1 LIVQQIVQQE
11 VQVLRAHWTFDAGMI
26 EGRSVLDSTGN
37 GLMARLDPAVTVV
50 PGRTGGALSFDGSG
64 RAVIAAAPQLVLDQ
78 LFGFSI
84 AFSIKVAESPTGEWR
99 GVLYK
104 SAAEHD
110 ARGLGLWFYPDDLRL
125 RVQLFTARGPEL
137 ADSRRL
143 EVGQWAH
150 IALIVDPD
158 ELCVYVDGEL
168 DTAVRLDQPVVT
180 PAGPIYLG
188 RDPTGLGFA
197 GLLGDLRI
205 YATALT
211 GEAVRAL
218 AD

>member
-1 LIVQQIVQQE
+1 MLT
-11 VQVLRAHWTFDAGMI
+11 AHWTFDADTF
-26 EGRSVLDSTGN
+26 EGRSVADSTGS
-37 GLMARLDPAVTVV
+37 GLTATLDGAVDVV
-50 PGRTGGALSFDGSG
+50 PGRSGGALSFDGSG
-64 RAVIAAAPQLVLDQ
+64 QVVIPAAPQLVLSQ

-84 AFSIKVAESPTGEWR
+84 AFYVNVAEPPTGEWR

-104 SAAEHD
+104 SVAEHD

-125 RVQLFTARGPEL
+125 RVQLFTAKGPEF

-143 EVGQWAH
+143 EIGVWTH
-150 IALIVDPD
+150 VALIVDPD
-158 ELCVYVDGEL
+158 EMYVYFNGEL
-168 DTAVRLDQPVVT
+168 HTAVRLDQPVVT
-180 PAGPIYLG
+180 PAGPMYVG

-197 GLLGDLRI
+197 GLFDDLRM

-218 AD
+218 LD